1 MIDLALHT
9 TLRDGPRR
17 FTLDLA
23 LRSQAKVLGVYG
35 ASGAGKSLAL
45 QAIAGLA
52 PVTEGRVVVN
62 GRVWLD
68 TAQRVNQPV
77 PERRVGLLFQH
88 YALFPHLSVRANVA
102 FGLTRWWQRLKPAD
116 AARVDALLARFG
128 LSAMAHSRPDRLS
141 GGQRQRVALA
151 RALACEPELLL
162 LDEPFAALNPQLRV
176 PLRRE
181 LAQTCAE
188 WGVPVVLVTHDVDDL
203 LDLAD
208 EAVLIDEGRVLKHVN
223 LRDASP
229 DALAEAGLQPE
240 PDTPERARRRAL
252 LA

>member
-23 LRSQAKVLGVYG
+23 LCSQARVLGVYG

-68 TAQRVNQPV
+68 TAQRVNRPV

-116 AARVDALLARFG
+116 AMRVGALLERFG
-128 LSAMAHSRPDRLS
+128 LSALADSRPDRLS

-181 LAQTCAE
+181 LAQSCAE